1 MNRPSF
7 SSAPVCKFG
16 IIRDLGI
23 TWLWVDCFLGF
34 EYDVSINREKLGL
47 ECGGIC
53 FLAFYGG
60 SDFEHKFVQNVRVT
74 TSELGFSIFGGD
86 REIEVF

>member
-1 MNRPSF
+1 M
-7 SSAPVCKFG
+7 
-16 IIRDLGI
+16 
-23 TWLWVDCFLGF
+23 GF
-34 EYDVSINREKLGL
+34 ADGVSINRKNMSLG
-47 ECGGIC
+47 CGGLC

-60 SDFEHKFVQNVRVT
+60 SDFLNFEHKFVQNVWVT